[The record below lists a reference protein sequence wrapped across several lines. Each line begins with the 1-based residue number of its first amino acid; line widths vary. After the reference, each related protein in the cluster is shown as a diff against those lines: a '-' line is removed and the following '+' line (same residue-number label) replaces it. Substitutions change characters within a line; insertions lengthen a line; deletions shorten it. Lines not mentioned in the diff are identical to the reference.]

1 MLNKTNTLSYSKRS
15 NQKNNFDKSTN
26 IVIKNK
32 KKAINEAQKKK
43 ITTIKTIREIKFIK
57 VYDKKKINKIGIN
70 KHIFNKILTS
80 K

>member
-43 ITTIKTIREIKFIK
+43 ITTIKTI
-57 VYDKKKINKIGIN
+57 KKC
-70 KHIFNKILTS
+70 
-80 K
+80 